1 MSYNSYTTYDC
12 TVPDT
17 TMLHGDFE
25 NWHDA
30 FADAFINHDTKSGT
44 YEIHYDGRTK
54 WTRDILDDLLDLF
67 QMPLD
72 EVPGLEL
79 HCHYETDEDGHWEC
93 ELDIVDGKCKYA
105 ESEIKMVEQPM
116 KDCYIR
122 IRPDKED

>member
-1 MSYNSYTTYDC
+1 MSYYSYTSYDC

-17 TMLHGDFE
+17 TVLHGDFGKGYLFPCMACD
-25 NWHDA
+25 HDA
-30 FADAFINHDTKSGT
+30 ENGVYKISL
-44 YEIHYDGRTK
+44 DGE
-54 WTRDILDDLLDLF
+54 TRYVDNILDDLISLF

-105 ESEIKMVEQPM
+105 ESEIRMVEQPM
-116 KDCYIR
+116 KDCLIR
-122 IRPDKED
+122 IRPVKEG